1 MKVETSYIF
10 KGLTM
15 KNTIKLPSPQTDLDF
30 PLMRAIEQRRTKR
43 KWLDEDVSLQDI
55 SNLLWVA
62 CGITYEATERAKSR
76 RTAPSSCNSQE
87 ISVYVALPDGLYRYD
102 ETAHALVGVLDKN
115 LLPHIGTQKMMQ
127 VAPLGLIYVSD
138 YRKMTNPVYSD
149 EQRKWYTSAADAAFM
164 SENVYLYCTA
174 ANLNTAVLGL
184 VDREGLHELMGLS
197 EEEKV
202 VYSQVVGR
210 AINNLMNDKR

>member
-1 MKVETSYIF
+1 MKDIIS
-10 KGLTM
+10 LS
-15 KNTIKLPSPQTDLDF
+15 SPQTDLDF
-30 PLMRAIEQRRTKR
+30 PLMRAIKERRTKR
-43 KWLDEDVSLQDI
+43 RFSDEAISEQDL
-55 SNLLWVA
+55 SNLLWAA
-62 CGITYEATERAKSR
+62 CGITYEATKNAKSR

-87 ISVYVALPDGLYRYD
+87 ISVYVARPDGLYRYD
-102 ETAHALVGVLDKN
+102 ENAHALVGVLDKN

-138 YRKMTNPVYSD
+138 YRKMTNPVYSSD
-149 EQRKWYTSAADAAFM
+149 DRKWYTSAADAAFM
-164 SENVYLYCTA
+164 SQNVYLYCTA

-184 VDREGLHELMGLS
+184 VDREGLHELMELS

-210 AINNLMNDKR
+210 TIDN